1 MALDQSALLELVEMM
16 RSADAGELMR
26 RLLGTIVQEV
36 VDAEASA
43 HIGALPHERTEA
55 RTTQRNGTR
64 DKTVTTTA
72 GDLTV
77 KIPKVRTGSFFPALL
92 NPRRRID
99 VALHAVVMQAYVEGV
114 STRRVDDLVVALGGT
129 GISKSEVSR
138 ICAKLDAEVA
148 TWRARPLDEQAFPYV
163 FLDAT
168 YCKVR
173 INQRVVSQAVVIA
186 TGVSADGKREVLG
199 CAVGDSE
206 TEAFWAE
213 FLRDLRDRGLAGVQL
228 VISDAHRG
236 LTNAIRTV
244 LQGAAWQRCR
254 VHFMR
259 NALAKVN
266 KGHAEMV
273 AATIRTVFA
282 QPTGDKVR
290 EQLDTVAGL
299 LTAEFPAVADL
310 LADAKADLTAF
321 ADFPMAHWQKIWSTN
336 PLERLNREVKRR
348 TDVVGIFP
356 NTDSL
361 LRLSACVLIE
371 AHDEWQDSDRRYLS
385 EASMAL
391 LNPPPPTAIETKTP
405 TSTKTTRRR
414 IAATA

>member
-1 MALDQSALLELVEMM
+1 VTCAGAAWPGSSWSSA
-16 RSADAGELMR
+16 
-26 RLLGTIVQEV
+26 T
-36 VDAEASA
+36 
-43 HIGALPHERTEA
+43 P
-55 RTTQRNGTR
+55 
-64 DKTVTTTA
+64 TA
-72 GDLTV
+72 
-77 KIPKVRTGSFFPALL
+77 
-92 NPRRRID
+92 
-99 VALHAVVMQAYVEGV
+99 
-114 STRRVDDLVVALGGT
+114 
-129 GISKSEVSR
+129 
-138 ICAKLDAEVA
+138 
-148 TWRARPLDEQAFPYV
+148 
-163 FLDAT
+163 
-168 YCKVR
+168 
-173 INQRVVSQAVVIA
+173 
-186 TGVSADGKREVLG
+186 
-199 CAVGDSE
+199 
-206 TEAFWAE
+206 
-213 FLRDLRDRGLAGVQL
+213 
-228 VISDAHRG
+228 
-236 LTNAIRTV
+236 V

-282 QPTGDKVR
+282 QPTGGKVR

-299 LTAEFPAVADL
+299 LRGEFPAVADL
-310 LADAKADLTAF
+310 LMDAKPDLTAF

-356 NTDSL
+356 NTDAL

-391 LNPPPPTAIETKTP
+391 LNAPPPTAIEAKMAPPAKTP
-405 TSTKTTRRR
+405 RRK

>member
-1 MALDQSALLELVEMM
+1 MAVDDSALLEMIEML
-16 RSADAGELMR
+16 RTADGGELMR
-26 RLLGTIVQEV
+26 RLLGGMLQAV
-36 VDAEASA
+36 VDAEATA
-43 HIGALPHERTEA
+43 HIGALPHERTDA

-64 DKTVTTTA
+64 DKLLTTAA

-92 NPRRRID
+92 APRRRID

-114 STRRVDDLVVALGGT
+114 STRRVDDLVVAMGGT

-138 ICAKLDAEVA
+138 ICAQLDTDVA
-148 TWRARPLDEQAFPYV
+148 LWRTRTLDHLAFPYL

-173 INQRVVSQAVVIA
+173 LGGRVVSQAVVIA
-186 TGVSADGKREVLG
+186 TGVSADGRREVLG
-199 CAVGDSE
+199 CATGDSE
-206 TEAFWAE
+206 TEVFWTE
-213 FLRDLRDRGLAGVQL
+213 FLRDLKDRGLGGVQL
-228 VISDAHRG
+228 VISDAHSG
-236 LTNAIRTV
+236 LTKAVETV
-244 LQGAAWQRCR
+244 MQGAAWQRCR

-259 NALAKVN
+259 NVLAKVP

-273 AATIRTVFA
+273 AATIRTIFA
-282 QPTGDKVR
+282 QPGQAEVR
-290 EQLDTVAGL
+290 AQVDLVADMLHGQ
-299 LTAEFPAVADL
+299 FPAVAQML
-310 LADAKADLTAF
+310 LDAKADLTAF
-321 ADFPMAHWQKIWSTN
+321 ADFPRSHWQKIWSTN

-356 NTDSL
+356 NPAAL
-361 LRLSACVLIE
+361 LRLSSCVLIE

-385 EASMAL
+385 EESMAL
-391 LNPPPPTAIETKTP
+391 LNPPAPTVLQAKKTP
-405 TSTKTTRRR
+405 PAKTPRKE